1 MCGGPRVGACLMYLE
16 TSEETAMSGVKLAR
30 GDCFIILGEIL
41 KALFYNYRITF
52 TGILCVCI

>member
-1 MCGGPRVGACLMYLE
+1 MYLE